1 MNLKKLSDLVSSLS
15 EDACRELLIIS
26 QNLLGCEH
34 NLAYDLEDLGI
45 LPPALARKTSDYFFP
60 IMFEA
65 KPKTAS

>member
-15 EDACRELLIIS
+15 EDACRELLIVA
-26 QNLLGCEH
+26 QNLCCDQDFV
-34 NLAYDLEDLGI
+34 YDLEDLDI
-45 LPPALARKTSDYFFP
+45 VPPALARKMSDYVSP